1 MTEVNDEV
9 VMLLKELV
17 QRVQQLEKVAYD
29 NDNVLMKSGFV
40 VTNSPTPTMNNK
52 IASSFSMDDVSS
64 MSFDDMAKIIKR
76 AEGSR

>member
-17 QRVQQLEKVAYD
+17 QRVQKLEKVTYD

-52 IASSFSMDDVSS
+52 IASTFSMDDVAN
-64 MSFDDMAKIIKR
+64 MSFDEMAKIIER
-76 AEGSR
+76 AGAK

>member
-1 MTEVNDEV
+1 
-9 VMLLKELV
+9 
-17 QRVQQLEKVAYD
+17 
-29 NDNVLMKSGFV
+29 MKSGFV

-64 MSFDDMAKIIKR
+64 MSFDDMAKIIKK

>member
-52 IASSFSMDDVSS
+52 IASSVSMRDVSS
-64 MSFDDMAKIIKR
+64 MSFDDMAKIIKK

>member
-1 MTEVNDEV
+1 
-9 VMLLKELV
+9 MLLKELV

-40 VTNSPTPTMNNK
+40 VTDSPTPTMNNK
-52 IASSFSMDDVSS
+52 ISSSFSMDDVSS
-64 MSFDDMAKIIKR
+64 MSFDDMAKIIKK